1 MKEAIKILI
10 FILTGFLFFANLYFM
25 HHFNV
30 QSMSIDKV
38 LFTLFIQVIVSILL
52 LLSIKNLND

>member
-25 HHFNV
+25 NYFSV

-38 LFTLFIQVIVSILL
+38 LFTLFIQVLISILWI
-52 LLSIKNLND
+52 LSIKNLNN

>member
-25 HHFNV
+25 NYFNV
-30 QSMSIDKV
+30 QSMPIDKV
-38 LFTLFIQVIVSILL
+38 LFTLFIQVLISILW